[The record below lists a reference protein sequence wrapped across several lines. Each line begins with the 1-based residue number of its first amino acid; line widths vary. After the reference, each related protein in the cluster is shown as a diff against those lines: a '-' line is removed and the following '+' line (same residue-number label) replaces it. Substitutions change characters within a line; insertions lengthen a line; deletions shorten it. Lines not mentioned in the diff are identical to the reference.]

1 MYQEFYGFREK
12 PFALTPDPEFFYLSE
27 THWTAMESL
36 LYGIQQRVGFM
47 VVTGEIGT
55 GKTTLG
61 RVLLEKLDNK
71 VRTAVIFNSF
81 LTEGDLLKVILQD
94 FGFPSRG
101 RSKKDRMDALN
112 LSLIERLSQ
121 GENAVLIIDEAQN
134 LSIPVL
140 EQIRMLSN
148 LETEKEKI
156 LQIILMGQPEL
167 NQKFQSPALEQ
178 LNQRIAIR
186 HHLLPLP
193 PTKTEEYIHHRLRTA
208 GAQEN
213 ITFSKSALKAIHQLS
228 RGTPRLINLLCDRA
242 LLAGFME
249 QTFQIDRGIIRQA
262 AKSLKGKEK
271 GLSPDSRLG
280 WPVRLIRWGLALILI
295 FFFFT
300 VGVHLGNSP
309 NYSWERAENFLGI
322 KMPRLASLAS
332 GGPEKSAPCNPAAV
346 QLKRALEAP
355 GGGESE

>member
-27 THWTAMESL
+27 THWTALESL

-61 RVLLEKLDNK
+61 RVLLEKLDKK

-101 RSKKDRMDALN
+101 RSKKDRMDVLN
-112 LSLIERLSQ
+112 LSLVERLSE

-134 LSIPVL
+134 LSVPVL

-167 NQKFQSPALEQ
+167 NQKLQSPALEQ

-186 HHLLPLP
+186 HHLQPLP
-193 PTKTEEYIHHRLRTA
+193 AAKTEEYIHHRLRKA

-213 ITFSKSALKAIHQLS
+213 ITFSKSALKSIHQFS

-249 QTFQIDRGIIRQA
+249 QTHQIDGGIMGQA
-262 AKSLKGKEK
+262 AKSLQGKDKGIAP
-271 GLSPDSRLG
+271 GSRSS
-280 WPVRLIRWGLALILI
+280 WPSRLIRWGSALFLI
-295 FFFFT
+295 FLFFT
-300 VGVHLGNSP
+300 VGVYLGYDP
-309 NYSWERAENFLGI
+309 IFSWVKAKNFLGTQ
-322 KMPRLASLAS
+322 MSRLASLAS
-332 GGPEKSAPCNPAAV
+332 GGPEKLSSPNPTPE
-346 QLKRALEAP
+346 LRKKTPEARE
-355 GGGESE
+355 GGKFE

>member
-12 PFALTPDPEFFYLSE
+12 PFALTPDPQFFYLNES
-27 THWTAMESL
+27 HWTAVESL

-61 RVLLEKLDNK
+61 RVLLEKLDEK
-71 VRTAVIFNSF
+71 VKTAVILNSF

-94 FGFPSRG
+94 FGFPCRG

-112 LSLIERLSQ
+112 FSLVERLSQ
-121 GENAVLIIDEAQN
+121 GENTVLIIDEAQK
-134 LSIPVL
+134 LSIAVL

-167 NQKFQSPALEQ
+167 NQKLQSPALEQ
-178 LNQRIAIR
+178 LNQRVAIR

-193 PTKTEEYIHHRLRTA
+193 ATKTGEYIHHRLRTA
-208 GAQEN
+208 GAQES
-213 ITFSKSALKAIHQLS
+213 ITFTKSALKSIHQFS
-228 RGTPRLINLLCDRA
+228 GGTPRLINLLCDRA

-249 QTFQIDRGIIRQA
+249 QTHQIDREIIRQA
-262 AKSLKGKEK
+262 AKSLRGKEK
-271 GLSPDSRLG
+271 GLGPGSRSG
-280 WPVRLIRWGLALILI
+280 WPARLIRWGLALILI

-300 VGVHLGNSP
+300 VGLHLGDDP
-309 NYSWERAENFLGI
+309 HYSWERAENFLGI
-322 KMPRLASLAS
+322 KMPRLASLA
-332 GGPEKSAPCNPAAV
+332 GAGPEKLAPFNPAAV
-346 QLKRALEAP
+346 QLKRALEAR
-355 GGGESE
+355 GEGESE